1 MLDWTRG
8 RSERLSRMTRRLAAL
23 LLLSAAAGPLAASH
37 AQAPATA
44 APTTTA
50 PPQAQAPA
58 TPPPS
63 AEPPAVPA
71 PATPPFPDGFLAVK
85 LESTADDVRRAVPK
99 TSEAFEIHDQQGCPT
114 APAQPCLRIVERAPK
129 DTGASYSKA
138 EYSFNP
144 FNGRLAKIVV
154 EYRLPYLDI
163 DSQFTKSFGA
173 PAVTLDKSVSQSA
186 FLGAG
191 REVTKVW
198 KQGTVE
204 VELVYLLVGKKASE
218 AHTGHVEFRSLT
230 QLELMRDLAAKLKDL
245 GPGGNTQAPA
255 PPPGTP
261 PGTEPKKEDAPPP
274 KLF

>member
-1 MLDWTRG
+1 MRDSTLGG
-8 RSERLSRMTRRLAAL
+8 RERPIGKARRLAAL
-23 LLLSAAAGPLAASH
+23 ALVLSALA
-37 AQAPATA
+37 
-44 APTTTA
+44 
-50 PPQAQAPA
+50 
-58 TPPPS
+58 
-63 AEPPAVPA
+63 PA
-71 PATPPFPDGFLAVK
+71 PAALAQGGAAPQPPASAPTPVTPPAAEGTAPAPEPAAPAFPDGFLAVK
-85 LESTADDVRRAVPK
+85 LESTADEVRRAVPK
-99 TSEAFEIHDQQGCPT
+99 SSEAFEIHDSQGCPT

-144 FNGRLAKIVV
+144 FNGRLARITV

-163 DSQFTKSFGA
+163 DAQFTKSLGA

-204 VELVYLLVGKKASE
+204 VELVYLLVGKKATE

-245 GPGGNTQAPA
+245 GPGAGTPPPTQAPGA
-255 PPPGTP
+255 ATSP
-261 PGTEPKKEDAPPP
+261 EPKKDEPPAP

>member
-8 RSERLSRMTRRLAAL
+8 GSERLRRMTRRLAAP
-23 LLLSAAAGPLAASH
+23 LLLSAAAWPLRAGNAQSP
-37 AQAPATA
+37 APPAPPPTAPAQVQAPATA
-44 APTTTA
+44 
-50 PPQAQAPA
+50 
-58 TPPPS
+58 PPS
-63 AEPPAVPA
+63 AEAPAAPA
-71 PATPPFPDGFLAVK
+71 PVTPPFPDGFLAVK

-99 TSEAFEIHDQQGCPT
+99 SSEAFEMHDLQGCPT

-163 DSQFTKSFGA
+163 ESQFTKSFGA

-245 GPGGNTQAPA
+245 GPGGNTQAP

-261 PGTEPKKEDAPPP
+261 PGTEPKKDDAPPP

>member
-1 MLDWTRG
+1 MLDWTRR
-8 RSERLSRMTRRLAAL
+8 RSQRLSGMTRRLAAL
-23 LLLSAAAGPLAASH
+23 LLLSAAAWPLTASH
-37 AQAPATA
+37 AQAPATPAPAPA
-44 APTTTA
+44 APVQ
-50 PPQAQAPA
+50 PPA

-63 AEPPAVPA
+63 AEAPAAAA

-173 PAVTLDKSVSQSA
+173 PAVTFDKSVSQSA

-198 KQGTVE
+198 KQDAVE

-245 GPGGNTQAPA
+245 GPGGNPQAPA
-255 PPPGTP
+255 PPPGTT
-261 PGTEPKKEDAPPP
+261 PGTEPKKDDAPPP